1 MNQIHWNE
9 LNENAYNTLMQTIMK
24 CFTENPSDKHLDWL
38 NRVYDSIFIYPIF
51 VNAIKESNYIQLDL
65 VYKRVVRKT
74 NKLNPHAVEYVPQPI
89 IFNDTEKLI
98 ISMIDN
104 VLN

>member
-9 LNENAYNTLMQTIMK
+9 LNENAYNTIIKSIMK
-24 CFTENPSDKHLDWL
+24 CFSDNPSDKHLEWL

-65 VYKRVVRKT
+65 VYKRVIRKT
-74 NKLNPHAVEYVPQPI
+74 SKLNPKAQEYIPQPM
-89 IFNDTEKLI
+89 IFNETEKLI
-98 ISMIDN
+98 ESMIDN
-104 VLN
+104 LLN